1 MDLPAEPRSVRLAV
15 ALLRTR
21 WLVRAPIWI
30 FRCRLGLVFGGRFLL
45 LEHIGRRT
53 GQRRHVV
60 LEVVDRRPPG
70 ALFVVSGLGRRSAWF
85 RNIVASPRVRV
96 QTGIG
101 PPRPAEAHEL
111 DSAAQ
116 RTLARYAA
124 AHPRAWRQ
132 FQPVLEAASGAR
144 VAEAGSA
151 LPVVELRLERP
162 NRCLV
167 C

>member
-1 MDLPAEPRSVRLAV
+1 
-15 ALLRTR
+15 
-21 WLVRAPIWI
+21 
-30 FRCRLGLVFGGRFLL
+30 
-45 LEHIGRRT
+45 
-53 GQRRHVV
+53 VV

-85 RNIVASPRVRV
+85 RNIVADPRVRV

-111 DSAAQ
+111 DPAAA
-116 RTLARYAA
+116 RLTLARYAA
-124 AHPRAWRQ
+124 DHPSAWRQ
-132 FQPVLEAASGAR
+132 FQPVLEAASGAG

-162 NRCLV
+162 VR
-167 C
+167 